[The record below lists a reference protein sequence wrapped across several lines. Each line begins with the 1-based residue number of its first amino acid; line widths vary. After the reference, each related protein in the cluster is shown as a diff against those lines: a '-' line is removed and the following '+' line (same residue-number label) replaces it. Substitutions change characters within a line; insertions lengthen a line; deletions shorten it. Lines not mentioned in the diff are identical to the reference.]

1 MLIVDA
7 HQDLAWNM
15 LTFGRDYTLSA
26 AQIRLSERGTSI
38 PAQTDDTM
46 LGWPDYQRGG
56 VALVFASLFAAPIHL
71 RAGDWETISYADLD
85 QANRLY
91 RAQLDLY
98 ERLVDDHNEK
108 FRLIHSRPDLES
120 LLRTWETPPRLDP
133 QTGEVRAGNPVGL
146 AILMEGADAL
156 RDPGEL
162 EDWWQW
168 GVRLI
173 SPAWAS
179 TRYCGGTN
187 EPGPLTS
194 AGFALLERMSEL
206 GFGLD
211 LSHMD
216 ESAVLQALDFY
227 PGQLMASHSNA
238 QALLKGDPSNRHL
251 SDHVIRG
258 ILEREGV
265 IGVHMYNAFLKAG
278 WVRGDRREEVTTR
291 QVIAQIDYICQ
302 LAGDASHVGIGSD
315 FDGGVGLQSVPMGID
330 TIADLGSLAPLLI
343 EKGYSQEDCAAI
355 FGRNWISLLSKILPE
370 T

>member
-7 HQDLAWNM
+7 HQDLAWSM

-26 AQIRLSERGTSI
+26 AQIRLRERATAIS
-38 PAQTDDTM
+38 ALTDDAM

-56 VALVFASLFAAPIHL
+56 VAVVFASLFATPE
-71 RAGDWETISYADLD
+71 RFRTGEWDKISYTDLA
-85 QANRLY
+85 QASRLY

-98 ERLVDDHNEK
+98 ERLADDHNEK
-108 FRLIHSRPDLES
+108 FRLIHSRQDLED
-120 LLRTWETPPRLDP
+120 LLQIWETPPRLDP
-133 QTGEVRAGNPVGL
+133 QTGEVREGNPVGL
-146 AILMEGADAL
+146 VVLMEGADPL

-162 EDWWQW
+162 EEWWQW

-179 TRYCGGTN
+179 TRYCGGTG

-194 AGFALLERMSEL
+194 AGYALLERMSEL

-227 PGQLMASHSNA
+227 PGHLMATHGNA
-238 QALLKGDPSNRHL
+238 QTLLKGDDSNRHL

-258 ILEREGV
+258 ILERDGV
-265 IGVHMYNAFLKAG
+265 IGVLLYNPFLKAG
-278 WVRGDRREEVTTR
+278 WARGDRREEVTTGR
-291 QVIAQIDYICQ
+291 VIAQMDYICQ
-302 LAGDASHVGIGSD
+302 LAGDASHVGFGTD
-315 FDGGVGLQSVPMGID
+315 FDGGVGLQTAPLGID
-330 TIADLGSLAPLLI
+330 TIADLSTLAPLLI
-343 EKGYSQEDCAAI
+343 ERGYSQEDCAAI
-355 FGRNWISLLSKILPE
+355 FGRNWISMLRKVLP
-370 T
+370 